1 MSFIHLLLCLS
12 FYWVRCFVVPCIE
25 YPSSECNMRTNMG
38 SDLVPTPRA
47 SFLFVPPIHSNS
59 QNEFEDELPVSA
71 TVGAILFGSLL
82 ISFESQPK
90 IWHHNFGV
98 GRIACCHTV
107 RVLYIYRLVYSRYI
121 YIYVYGVATSWSR
134 QAEQLEI
141 SNLLC
146 RLCRAYLLYRDSSGR
161 SGLIPVLHRSEF
173 LFWTLCIFNY

>member
-1 MSFIHLLLCLS
+1 MISFSFSHVFHTFALVFVFLLGSLLRRSLYWIS
-12 FYWVRCFVVPCIE
+12 FKRMQHANEHGVWPG
-25 YPSSECNMRTNMG
+25 PH
-38 SDLVPTPRA
+38 TPL
-47 SFLFVPPIHSNS
+47 FLPVCSPPIHSTLK
-59 QNEFEDELPVSA
+59 NEFEDELPVSA

-107 RVLYIYRLVYSRYI
+107 RVLYIDLYIVDI
-121 YIYVYGVATSWSR
+121 YICVYGVATSWSR

-146 RLCRAYLLYRDSSGR
+146 RLCRAYM
-161 SGLIPVLHRSEF
+161 I
-173 LFWTLCIFNY
+173 